1 MEGKAK
7 AKMSNKTSLQELIEK
22 LESELYE
29 LDSKCDISE
38 INDGVR
44 FAYNHI
50 LTLINDGII
59 EKEKQQIMEAYDDG
73 RKVEYDFLISNPVLI
88 QSEQYFNSKY
98 GNPQGDSET
107 TK

>member
-1 MEGKAK
+1 
-7 AKMSNKTSLQELIEK
+7 MSNKTALQELIEK

-29 LDSKCDISE
+29 LDTKCDISE

-50 LTLINDGII
+50 LTLINDGIL
-59 EKEKQQIMEAYDDG
+59 ENEKQQIMKSYNDG
-73 RKVEYDFLISNPVLI
+73 YSNCTWDLSCKTEMISK
-88 QSEQYFNSKY
+88 EEYFNSKY
-98 GNPQGDSET
+98 GNTQGDPET